1 MLGSTGYVGIEWV
14 CWDCRVDGVIH
25 MLGLMEHV
33 GMTRYVGIQSLTG
46 YVGIDGV
53 CWD

>member
-1 MLGSTGYVGIEWV
+1 
-14 CWDCRVDGVIH
+14 

-33 GMTRYVGIQSLTG
+33 GMTI

-53 CWD
+53 CWDRRGMLGLTEYVGIDGVCLSLRMV